1 MNGGDGWG
9 NDNAV
14 PLLRGA
20 PPQVRERDHE
30 DSHADDIDETS
41 EESKVVLMS
50 QMGHFRQILRGC
62 RLVDVRFAPKAE
74 VDPMLRTTGAGFLS
88 GAATVPSS

>member
-20 PPQVRERDHE
+20 PPQVRERDHD

-50 QMGHFRQILRGC
+50 QMGQ
-62 RLVDVRFAPKAE
+62 
-74 VDPMLRTTGAGFLS
+74 
-88 GAATVPSS
+88 